1 MGLMKKISTLFIW
14 RADVPPQVFNA
25 TVGNEYLKKMDPINK
40 NIFRVKA
47 KNRSQALSIVWDIVK
62 DCGVPVSKDDIKIGE
77 YPSKMEAFVE

>member
-1 MGLMKKISTLFIW
+1 
-14 RADVPPQVFNA
+14 
-25 TVGNEYLKKMDPINK
+25 MDPINK

>member
-1 MGLMKKISTLFIW
+1 MKKISTLFIW

-25 TVGNEYLKKMDPINK
+25 TVGNEYLRKMDPINK

-62 DCGVPVSKDDIKIGE
+62 DC
-77 YPSKMEAFVE
+77 